1 MAIANI
7 TGNILTDSGVSTSS
21 LLPLSGGTITGF
33 LTSSK
38 SITTGENGQISI
50 IPSTNTSAA
59 FLQVT
64 NTDGTT
70 YFGKNNNSGSYLS
83 SSPNATLVYSTGSS
97 PIMLYTNGNMIMTL
111 TGGTPSVGGNVL
123 INTTSDNGAKLQ
135 VSGTATF
142 SSSVT
147 AAGATFSGTTA
158 VASVGGTSQM
168 RIDRSGAIA
177 RIQNYDSGS
186 AANISLAYDG
196 GNIGIGTSSPTEILH
211 LNSSNT
217 AAFIRFQNTG
227 GGGTYLG
234 SRNANMEIYTGDS
247 EKMRIT
253 SSGNVLINTTS
264 STGAINID
272 SNRSNLV
279 LGAVTSSKIS
289 FNNNSTTERGY
300 IYNDATELAIGFP
313 SVFNIQ
319 RVGVGNLVTV
329 TSSGNVGIGTSSP
342 TNYGSTNTT
351 LSVNNFNS
359 GGGGVFEAMSNGN
372 SAIRMAC
379 SPSDCAIWEPRN
391 VDMLF
396 ATNNTPRMRIT
407 SAGVI
412 NTTSRLNVNGAGDNS
427 LFSFINNGTTYTLG
441 FSPNASA
448 STSNSLTI
456 TTTTTTWIY
465 NGTGTATWT
474 LPTPSGTNQMFWIR
488 NAGTG
493 TLTLNAFSGTSI
505 VNTANSLVSS
515 ITIAVGATALIQQ
528 DGNIRSYQL
537 Q

>member
-7 TGNILTDSGVSTSS
+7 TGNILTDSGISTSS

-135 VSGTATF
+135 VSGAATF

-147 AAGATFSGTTA
+147 AGGLISTTVGDTNQAMRLTAASGFLQFTPY
-158 VASVGGTSQM
+158 
-168 RIDRSGAIA
+168 
-177 RIQNYDSGS
+177 YDSTYGAFINSLNS
-186 AANISLAYDG
+186 AASAYVPITIQG
-196 GNIGIGTSSPTEILH
+196 SKILFLQGNVGIGTTSPSATLHTEVNSSTWVSKIINTNTTTNNAGLLIKAGVNSGNEIL
-211 LNSSNT
+211 LAQKAN
-217 AAFIRFQNTG
+217 
-227 GGGTYLG
+227 GT
-234 SRNANMEIYTGDS
+234 T
-247 EKMRIT
+247 
-253 SSGNVLINTTS
+253 VF
-264 STGAINID
+264 
-272 SNRSNLV
+272 LV
-279 LGAVTSSKIS
+279 
-289 FNNNSTTERGY
+289 
-300 IYNDATELAIGFP
+300 DAG
-313 SVFNIQ
+313 
-319 RVGVGNLVTV
+319 
-329 TSSGNVGIGTSSP
+329 GNVGIGTSSP
-342 TNYGSTNTT
+342 SYKFEVNGISASTSGF
-351 LSVNNFNS
+351 LINS
-359 GGGGVFEAMSNGN
+359 GQYNSIAETPYTGMYMTGSSSADGFGALLITSRTDIARPIIFGTSNG
-372 SAIRMAC
+372 SV
-379 SPSDCAIWEPRN
+379 STE
-391 VDMLF
+391 
-396 ATNNTPRMRIT
+396 RMRIT
-407 SAGVI
+407 SGGII

-441 FSPNASA
+441 FSPNATA
-448 STSNSLTI
+448 STSTTLTI
-456 TTTTTTWIY
+456 TTATTTWIY

-474 LPTPSGTNQMFWIR
+474 LPNPSGTNQMFWIK

-493 TLTLNAFSGTSI
+493 VLTLNAFSGTNIINNSA
-505 VNTANSLVSS
+505 TAVSS

-528 DGNIRSYQL
+528 DGNVRSYQL

>member
-7 TGNILTDSGVSTSS
+7 TGNILTDSGISTSS

-135 VSGTATF
+135 VSGSATF
-142 SSSVT
+142 SSSLTIGSTFNITTEAWLQFLGNNVLVADGDFT
-147 AAGATFSGTTA
+147 ILQTSGTGLMRFRNNSAQNLLTLANNGAATFS
-158 VASVGGTSQM
+158 
-168 RIDRSGAIA
+168 
-177 RIQNYDSGS
+177 S
-186 AANISLAYDG
+186 ATMN
-196 GNIGIGTSSPTEILH
+196 IGTSTSRGNVTIEQTTINAGLVINSAIAESPKLY
-211 LNSSNT
+211 L
-217 AAFIRFQNTG
+217 RDG
-227 GGGTYLG
+227 GGAGY
-234 SRNANMEIYTGDS
+234 SEIQ
-247 EKMRIT
+247 
-253 SSGNVLINTTS
+253 
-264 STGAINID
+264 A
-272 SNRSNLV
+272 
-279 LGAVTSSKIS
+279 
-289 FNNNSTTERGY
+289 NNNLYLNASK
-300 IYNDATELAIGFP
+300 
-313 SVFNIQ
+313 
-319 RVGVGNLVTV
+319 
-329 TSSGNVGIGTSSP
+329 VGIGTSVATNARFNVFMNDTDP
-342 TNYGSTNTT
+342 TFGSKIQAVFGPSTYLDSDATNIFGGGTSESQFTVGNTARPAMISLGGNVNTGEAIGVINFFRSSNTDGYRSRVQIWTGLNTT
-351 LSVNNFNS
+351 GTSNQH
-359 GGGGVFEAMSNGN
+359 GGFL
-372 SAIRMAC
+372 AISTA
-379 SPSDCAIWEPRN
+379 SDN
-391 VDMLF
+391 
-396 ATNNTPRMRIT
+396 ATNPQERMRIT
-407 SAGVI
+407 SGGVI

-427 LFSFINNGTTYTLG
+427 LFSLINNGTTYTLG

-448 STSNSLTI
+448 STSTTLTI
-456 TTTTTTWIY
+456 TTATTTWIY

-474 LPTPSGTNQMFWIR
+474 LPNPSGTNQMFWIR

-493 TLTLNAFSGTSI
+493 VLTLNAFSGTNI
-505 VNTANSLVSS
+505 VNTSNSLVSS

>member
-7 TGNILTDSGVSTSS
+7 TGNILTDSGISTSS

-70 YFGKNNNSGSYLS
+70 YFGKNNNSGSYLG

-135 VSGTATF
+135 VSGSATF

-147 AAGATFSGTTA
+147 AGASILGYTAGLSAYRTYSKVAQFEISSYQSANGSPYTKTMDIVSNADSGVPSEMRFLTA
-158 VASVGGTSQM
+158 A
-168 RIDRSGAIA
+168 SGANPTTQMTIT
-177 RIQNYDSGS
+177 S
-186 AANISLAYDG
+186 G
-196 GNIGIGTSSPTEILH
+196 GNVGIGTTSPSQKLH
-211 LNSSNT
+211 V
-217 AAFIRFQNTG
+217 TG
-227 GGGTYLG
+227 
-234 SRNANMEIYTGDS
+234 
-247 EKMRIT
+247 
-253 SSGNVLINTTS
+253 SGNVVSLVETAAGAFAQYQLLGSPGGTPWIFGHQSDYLSGSLVFRNVSDRMVITT
-264 STGAINID
+264 G
-272 SNRSNLV
+272 
-279 LGAVTSSKIS
+279 
-289 FNNNSTTERGY
+289 
-300 IYNDATELAIGFP
+300 
-313 SVFNIQ
+313 
-319 RVGVGNLVTV
+319 
-329 TSSGNVGIGTSSP
+329 GNVGIGTSSP
-342 TNYGSTNTT
+342 SQKLEVAGVIRGEAVNVYGSTDPASTSPY
-351 LSVNNFNS
+351 LF
-359 GGGGVFEAMSNGN
+359 
-372 SAIRMAC
+372 
-379 SPSDCAIWEPRN
+379 SPSLGALGFGANGSE
-391 VDMLF
+391 
-396 ATNNTPRMRIT
+396 RMRIT

-441 FSPNASA
+441 FSPNATA
-448 STSNSLTI
+448 STSTTLTI
-456 TTTTTTWIY
+456 TTATTTWIY

-474 LPTPSGTNQMFWIR
+474 LPNPSGTNQMFWIK

-493 TLTLNAFSGTSI
+493 VLTLNAFSGTNIINNSA
-505 VNTANSLVSS
+505 TAVSS

-528 DGNIRSYQL
+528 DGNVRSYQL

>member
-7 TGNILTDSGVSTSS
+7 TGNILTDSGISTSS

-147 AAGATFSGTTA
+147 A
-158 VASVGGTSQM
+158 
-168 RIDRSGAIA
+168 
-177 RIQNYDSGS
+177 N
-186 AANISLAYDG
+186 
-196 GNIGIGTSSPTEILH
+196 
-211 LNSSNT
+211 
-217 AAFIRFQNTG
+217 
-227 GGGTYLG
+227 
-234 SRNANMEIYTGDS
+234 
-247 EKMRIT
+247 
-253 SSGNVLINTTS
+253 
-264 STGAINID
+264 GAINARAGGYLALYDI
-272 SNRSNLV
+272 STNTNRWDIYTNSDNSYRMNYNGSGNDELV
-279 LGAVTSSKIS
+279 ITS
-289 FNNNSTTERGY
+289 G
-300 IYNDATELAIGFP
+300 
-313 SVFNIQ
+313 
-319 RVGVGNLVTV
+319 
-329 TSSGNVGIGTSSP
+329 GNVGIGITAPTQPLHVYTTATTTSAYFE
-342 TNYGSTNTT
+342 TNNVNSYIGLKSTSGVCFIGNVSHA
-351 LSVNNFNS
+351 LS
-359 GGGGVFEAMSNGN
+359 FEAGG
-372 SAIRMAC
+372 A
-379 SPSDCAIWEPRN
+379 E
-391 VDMLF
+391 
-396 ATNNTPRMRIT
+396 RMRIT
-407 SAGVI
+407 SAGII

-441 FSPNASA
+441 FSPNATA
-448 STSNSLTI
+448 STSTTLTI
-456 TTTTTTWIY
+456 TTATTTWIY

-474 LPTPSGTNQMFWIR
+474 LPNPSGTNQMFWIK

-493 TLTLNAFSGTSI
+493 VLTLNAFSGTNIINNSA
-505 VNTANSLVSS
+505 TAVSS

>member
-7 TGNILTDSGVSTSS
+7 TGNILTDSGISTSS

-64 NTDGTT
+64 NSDGTT
-70 YFGKNNNSGSYLS
+70 YFGKNNNSGSYLG

-135 VSGTATF
+135 VSGAATF

-147 AAGATFSGTTA
+147 AGASILGYTAGLSAYRTYSKVAQFEISSYQSANGSPYTKTMDIVSNADSGVPSEMRFLTA
-158 VASVGGTSQM
+158 A
-168 RIDRSGAIA
+168 SGA
-177 RIQNYDSGS
+177 N
-186 AANISLAYDG
+186 
-196 GNIGIGTSSPTEILH
+196 PT
-211 LNSSNT
+211 T
-217 AAFIRFQNTG
+217 QMT
-227 GGGTYLG
+227 
-234 SRNANMEIYTGDS
+234 
-247 EKMRIT
+247 IT
-253 SSGNVLINTTS
+253 SG
-264 STGAINID
+264 
-272 SNRSNLV
+272 
-279 LGAVTSSKIS
+279 
-289 FNNNSTTERGY
+289 
-300 IYNDATELAIGFP
+300 
-313 SVFNIQ
+313 
-319 RVGVGNLVTV
+319 
-329 TSSGNVGIGTSSP
+329 GNVGIGTSSP
-342 TNYGSTNTT
+342 TNT
-351 LSVNNFNS
+351 LDVVKAASH
-359 GGGGVFEAMSNGN
+359 
-372 SAIRMAC
+372 AIRVQNTANT
-379 SPSDCAIWEPRN
+379 SDAYFIAQNTGGSAFFGINATGPYIYSAAAL
-391 VDMLF
+391 DFTLL
-396 ATNNTPRMRIT
+396 TNNTERMRIT

-427 LFSFINNGTTYTLG
+427 LFSLINNGTTYTLG

-448 STSNSLTI
+448 STSTTLTI
-456 TTTTTTWIY
+456 TTATTTWIY

-474 LPTPSGTNQMFWIR
+474 LPNPSGTNQMFWIK

-493 TLTLNAFSGTSI
+493 VLTLNAFSGTNIINNSA
-505 VNTANSLVSS
+505 TAVSS

-528 DGNIRSYQL
+528 DGNVRSYQL

>member
-7 TGNILTDSGVSTSS
+7 TGNILTDSGISTSS

-64 NTDGTT
+64 NSDGTT
-70 YFGKNNNSGSYLS
+70 YFGKNNNSGSYLG

-135 VSGTATF
+135 VSGSATF
-142 SSSVT
+142 SSSLTIGSTFNITTEAWLQFLGNNVLVADGDFTILQTSGTGLMRFRNNSAQNLLTLANNGT
-147 AAGATFSGTTA
+147 ATFNSNDANGWYGGFSNSGTNFAYIGATLQFA
-158 VASVGGTSQM
+158 
-168 RIDRSGAIA
+168 
-177 RIQNYDSGS
+177 
-186 AANISLAYDG
+186 
-196 GNIGIGTSSPTEILH
+196 
-211 LNSSNT
+211 
-217 AAFIRFQNTG
+217 
-227 GGGTYLG
+227 
-234 SRNANMEIYTGDS
+234 
-247 EKMRIT
+247 
-253 SSGNVLINTTS
+253 
-264 STGAINID
+264 
-272 SNRSNLV
+272 
-279 LGAVTSSKIS
+279 
-289 FNNNSTTERGY
+289 
-300 IYNDATELAIGFP
+300 
-313 SVFNIQ
+313 
-319 RVGVGNLVTV
+319 
-329 TSSGNVGIGTSSP
+329 
-342 TNYGSTNTT
+342 
-351 LSVNNFNS
+351 NS
-359 GGGGVFEAMSNGN
+359 GGTATDFGIRSANAIAFYTSGGNE
-372 SAIRMAC
+372 
-379 SPSDCAIWEPRN
+379 
-391 VDMLF
+391 
-396 ATNNTPRMRIT
+396 RMRIT
-407 SAGVI
+407 SAGLVGIGTVNSFLAQLNVGRISAGATTRALSLYNNSSNVADTGVAIEFYPNTGNDDRCAKISSVNTSTVNNADLRFFTSNDAAPVERMRITSGGVI

-441 FSPNASA
+441 FSPNATA
-448 STSNSLTI
+448 STSTTLTI
-456 TTTTTTWIY
+456 TTATTTWIY

-474 LPTPSGTNQMFWIR
+474 LPNPSGTNQMFWIK

-493 TLTLNAFSGTSI
+493 VLTLNAFSGTNIINNSA
-505 VNTANSLVSS
+505 TAVSS

>member
-7 TGNILTDSGVSTSS
+7 TGNILTDSGISTSS

-83 SSPNATLVYSTGSS
+83 SLPNATLVYSTGSS

-135 VSGTATF
+135 VSGAATF
-142 SSSVT
+142 SSSV
-147 AAGATFSGTTA
+147 AVGTL
-158 VASVGGTSQM
+158 SLSGGTIQS
-168 RIDRSGAIA
+168 SGD
-177 RIQNYDSGS
+177 Y
-186 AANISLAYDG
+186 Y
-196 GNIGIGTSSPTEILH
+196 IGT
-211 LNSSNT
+211 N
-217 AAFIRFQNTG
+217 
-227 GGGTYLG
+227 
-234 SRNANMEIYTGDS
+234 NANFIQFYTS
-247 EKMRIT
+247 NQNRMIIT
-253 SSGNVLINTTS
+253 SG
-264 STGAINID
+264 
-272 SNRSNLV
+272 
-279 LGAVTSSKIS
+279 
-289 FNNNSTTERGY
+289 
-300 IYNDATELAIGFP
+300 
-313 SVFNIQ
+313 
-319 RVGVGNLVTV
+319 
-329 TSSGNVGIGTSSP
+329 GNVGIGTSSP
-342 TNYGSTNTT
+342 SALLHAYSSTNNAEVSRFEGAYSSSNSVVLARFSRLGNLVSNVIRYADSKGLIEYGSTTGHDIGFIT
-351 LSVNNFNS
+351 SDTERMRITS
-359 GGGGVFEAMSNGN
+359 GGNVGIGTNSPSRKLVIVGGNGN
-372 SAIRMAC
+372 QLELDNTGQTYTQQFFKINGTDVGTFYASNTEFGMYTYGSQFI
-379 SPSDCAIWEPRN
+379 SLS
-391 VDMLF
+391 
-396 ATNNTPRMRIT
+396 TNNTERMRIT

-427 LFSFINNGTTYTLG
+427 LFSLINNGTTYTLG

-448 STSNSLTI
+448 STSTTLTI
-456 TTTTTTWIY
+456 TTATTTWIY

-474 LPTPSGTNQMFWIR
+474 LPNPSGTNQMFWIK

-493 TLTLNAFSGTSI
+493 VLTLNAFSGTNIINNSA
-505 VNTANSLVSS
+505 TAVSS

-528 DGNIRSYQL
+528 DGNVRSYQL